1 MKTTV
6 CLLTFVLVSLSS
18 FAQVLNDEE
27 YLSKWKEYKEQKAP
41 FNFDVKKEEVII
53 ECFKEFDKLNLGNLN
68 YQKESFT
75 VGQEI
80 IGVTLHLTEAIYE
93 SVRYHERI
101 AQDPAKY
108 FIPGYYT
115 NTRDFMK

>member
-1 MKTTV
+1 MKTII
-6 CLLTFVLVSLSS
+6 CLIAFVLVSLSG
-18 FAQVLNDEE
+18 FAQVLNDED
-27 YLSKWKEYKEQKAP
+27 YLSKWKEYKVQKAP
-41 FNFDVKKEEVII
+41 FNFEVEKEVIVLQDHM
-53 ECFKEFDKLNLGNLN
+53 EFKRPNLGNLS

-75 VGQEI
+75 VGQEV
-80 IGVTLHLTEAIYE
+80 IGVALHLTEAIYE
-93 SVRYHERI
+93 NVRYHERI